1 MMAATFDTLLQL
13 IAPAAIAGVA
23 AHMALL
29 GIKRGWRA
37 VNGFERLEQ
46 AAGDARERLSVQN
59 EAFVASRHV
68 ADEANKQLERV
79 DQRIRNLSREIEK
92 LTNRPPTFVH
102 VLGAPGPDR
111 RAFRAA
117 VVLDTSQKH
126 ARPVAALWRHP
137 NVLVVHAESLD
148 AARSRADHAFPEKAG
163 YSIVFH
169 T

>member
-37 VNGFERLEQ
+37 VNGFEHLEE
-46 AAGDARERLSVQN
+46 AAGDARERLTAQN
-59 EAFVASRHV
+59 EAFVTARRA
-68 ADEANKQLERV
+68 ADEADKQLDRV
-79 DQRIRNLSREIEK
+79 NQRIRSLTREIEK
-92 LTNRPPTFVH
+92 LENRPPAFVH
-102 VLGAPGPDR
+102 VLGSPGHDR
-111 RAFRAA
+111 RVFRAS
-117 VVLDTSQKH
+117 VILDTSQKH
-126 ARPVAALWRHP
+126 ARPVAPLWRHP
-137 NVLVVHAESLD
+137 NILIVHAENLD

-169 T
+169 A